1 MTALGQL
8 PETTC
13 NAIQASHLLGVSC
26 SRGQGTDFWEPSWE
40 PFFVDLSGRLWTPVD
55 ERARRSVPHGRSWTP
70 ADAAWRSTDQEV
82 GCSSRPGRAAE
93 IHVVAG
99 GFTCPVL
106 VEGFEEADLWEP
118 FA

>member
-1 MTALGQL
+1 MDWLVGFAEIPATDHELGL
-8 PETTC
+8 PGT
-13 NAIQASHLLGVSC
+13 
-26 SRGQGTDFWEPSWE
+26 SREV
-40 PFFVDLSGRLWTPVD
+40 VDLT
-55 ERARRSVPHGRSWTP
+55 
-70 ADAAWRSTDQEV
+70 TDQEV

>member
-1 MTALGQL
+1 MYAFVSSLPVSSDVVSSVLRDEFPARRHETALPTIWRTVL
-8 PETTC
+8 
-13 NAIQASHLLGVSC
+13 
-26 SRGQGTDFWEPSWE
+26 
-40 PFFVDLSGRLWTPVD
+40 RLT
-55 ERARRSVPHGRSWTP
+55 
-70 ADAAWRSTDQEV
+70 TDQEV